1 MVYRTYKAPTYK
13 EAVVNAKM
21 DLGSD
26 VYIIGRKDI
35 KEGGF
40 LGMFKKQYT
49 EITVAKNEDISKAL
63 SRKIKNRQTSEQG
76 EEKPEQQNSTP
87 QGGIPQGGIP
97 QGGRPQ
103 GGIPQGGIPQGG
115 IPQGGIPQ
123 GDGPRGDGSMYIPS
137 THERDTK
144 GELSGGFKE
153 GDLNSVNIISELE
166 RIKKQLDKIMI
177 NKGGEDNPSLSRLIQ
192 LLKENDFTDDY
203 IDGIRSTFEKELTL
217 KDISTPEI
225 FSERVKNY
233 ILTSID
239 VSGPIEIGSSKPEI
253 VVLVGPTGVG
263 KTTTIAKLAA
273 SFGVLQKKKLELI
286 TIDFYRIAAIE
297 QLGKYAELMQLPF
310 TPVNTREEFKSA
322 VKNSSAELIF
332 VDTVGRSQR
341 NNMGLAELRNILD
354 GIKAPMDIHLVLSAT
369 TKYRD
374 TIDVVTRFNQLLYN
388 KIIISKLDET
398 NTVGSLLSALQDKKI
413 SYLTTGQSVPDD
425 IEIASKEKLY
435 EMIALDGLGDGPA
448 G

>member
-87 QGGIPQGGIP
+87 QGGIPQGG
-97 QGGRPQ
+97 R
-103 GGIPQGGIPQGG
+103 
-115 IPQGGIPQ
+115 PQGGIPQ

>member
-1 MVYRTYKAPTYK
+1 MLYRTYKAPTYK
-13 EAVVNAKM
+13 EAVINAKM

-40 LGMFKKQYT
+40 LGMFKKQFT

-63 SRKIKNRQTSEQG
+63 SRKIKNRQEADQN
-76 EEKPEQQNSTP
+76 EKSSKQQNPSA
-87 QGGIPQGGIP
+87 QE
-97 QGGRPQ
+97 GGRVNTSSISDAR
-103 GGIPQGGIPQGG
+103 GRMD
-115 IPQGGIPQ
+115 
-123 GDGPRGDGSMYIPS
+123 GDI
-137 THERDTK
+137 
-144 GELSGGFKE
+144 
-153 GDLNSVNIISELE
+153 NVNILSELG
-166 RIKKQLDKIMI
+166 RIKKQLDQIMM
-177 NKGGEDNPSLSRLIQ
+177 GRSDNPSLNRLIQ
-192 LLKENDFTDDY
+192 LLGENDFSDDY
-203 IDGIRSTFEKELTL
+203 IEGIRSTFEKDLTL
-217 KDISTPEI
+217 EEISTPEI

-239 VSGPIEIGSSKPEI
+239 VSGPIEIGSAKPEI

-310 TPVNTREEFKSA
+310 TPVNTREEFKIA
-322 VKNSSAELIF
+322 VKNSTAELIF

-341 NNMGLAELRNILD
+341 NNMGLAELRSILD
-354 GIKAPMDIHLVLSAT
+354 GVKAPMDIHLVLSAT

-374 TIDVVTRFNQLLYN
+374 AIDVVTRFNQLLYN
-388 KIIISKLDET
+388 KIIITKLDET
-398 NTVGSLLSALQDKKI
+398 NTVGSLLSALKNKKI

-435 EMIALDGLGDGPA
+435 EMIALEGLGEGA
-448 G
+448 RG

>member
-1 MVYRTYKAPTYK
+1 MLYRTYKATNYK

-21 DLGSD
+21 DLGSN

-35 KEGGF
+35 REGGF
-40 LGMFKKQYT
+40 LGMFKKQFT
-49 EITVAKNEDISKAL
+49 EITVAKNEDINKAL
-63 SRKIKNRQTSEQG
+63 SRKIKKQASDQG
-76 EEKPEQQNSTP
+76 EKKPEQQNSAPRDDSRLNTP
-87 QGGIPQGGIP
+87 SIINTG
-97 QGGRPQ
+97 
-103 GGIPQGGIPQGG
+103 
-115 IPQGGIPQ
+115 
-123 GDGPRGDGSMYIPS
+123 
-137 THERDTK
+137 TK
-144 GELSGGFKE
+144 GLTAGA
-153 GDLNSVNIISELE
+153 GDISAVNIISELG
-166 RIKKQLDKIMI
+166 RIKKQLDKIMMDR
-177 NKGGEDNPSLSRLIQ
+177 GGEENPSLNRLIQ
-192 LLKENDFTDDY
+192 LLRENDFSDDY
-203 IDGIRSTFEKELTL
+203 IDGIQSSFEKELTL
-217 KDISTPEI
+217 KEIGTPEI

-239 VSGPIEIGSSKPEI
+239 VSGPIEVGSSKPGI

-310 TPVNTREEFKSA
+310 TPVNTREEFKNA

-341 NNMGLAELRNILD
+341 NNLGLAELRNILD
-354 GIKAPMDIHLVLSAT
+354 GVKTPMDIHLVLSAT

-374 TIDVVTRFNQLLYN
+374 AIDVVTRFNQLLYS

-398 NTVGSLLSALQDKKI
+398 NTVGSLLSALQNKKI
-413 SYLTTGQSVPDD
+413 SYFTTGQSVPDD
-425 IEIASKEKLY
+425 IEIAGKEKLY
-435 EMIALDGLGDGPA
+435 DMIVLDGLGSGPT